1 MPFIKSIP
9 FMHKNGAPQSSV
21 QLFQI
26 SLQDASLL
34 RQTLEKYIFTTGH
47 CSELTVTLYNEGEN
61 YTF

>member
-1 MPFIKSIP
+1 MEL
-9 FMHKNGAPQSSV
+9 PQSSV

-34 RQTLEKYIFTTGH
+34 RQTLKKYIFTTGH
-47 CSELTVTLYNEGEN
+47 YGELTVTLYNEGEN